1 MPNLRASSLKEGDCE
16 ARAVPRLRQ
25 RRAPPHRLGGL
36 SPLIWLHRRVTDVS
50 AHLERP
56 EHKLPRRAVPRFVA
70 ARLRSTEL
78 LERAPFLANLGDA
91 LAEAAR
97 GRGGLVL
104 LGGEAGVGK
113 SSLVRRFCED
123 HRTSARVLIGACDPL
138 ATPRPLGPILD
149 IASELGPEVQSLLRV
164 EARRAE
170 LFQAVFRQMGAGGR
184 LTLAAFEDIHWADE
198 ATLDLL
204 RFVGRRLG
212 SSRALLLATYRDDEI
227 GRDHSLQLLLGDL
240 ASLSIVRRL
249 TIPPLSENAVRTLAK
264 DTGVDASNLYRQT
277 GGNPFFVTEVI
288 AARTSG
294 IPTTVRDAVL
304 ARGARL
310 RATSRE
316 VLDAAALIGPRIEPW
331 LLEAISGGGREAVDD
346 CVGAGML
353 RWDGEDLA
361 FRHELARAAIEQAVS
376 PSRRRILHGAV
387 LESLRRAQGPDDL
400 SRLAHHAEMAGDRD
414 AVLLYAPA
422 AARTAARVGAHRE
435 AVEQYDRALRFAAD
449 LPDETRAGLLE
460 GRSLVTLLTDQLPEV
475 IEDRRKALAIWRRL
489 GNRPKQSE
497 SLRWVSRMLW
507 VSLRLTEAEAAS
519 RAAVEVLED
528 LPPSHELAM
537 AYSNMAHLEE
547 VRYKNAEA
555 LAWGERA
562 MSLARE
568 LGDTETLLHAM
579 NNVGKAK
586 LQDDDDEGW
595 ELLGGSLRLATQA
608 GFVEHA
614 ARALFNQAQTA
625 LWRRQLDLADRYFDE
640 GLAFC
645 AAHDLDSWQRILQAW
660 RSQSL
665 LDRGRWPEAAELAAW
680 GLGRSRSVDM
690 HRLQLLVV
698 IGRLQARRGEPD
710 PATSLNEALEL
721 TAAAPDFEWIIP
733 LRAARAEAAWLRG
746 DLASTLDEAQVCFD
760 VAQRRGNH
768 RAAGELAYWM
778 WRGGA
783 TAPSLRH
790 IPEPYR
796 SQIAGD
802 WAGAAAR
809 WQELGFPYEAA
820 QALAEG
826 DDEQAL
832 RRALQEFERLG
843 ARPAATRVLR
853 RLRRRGV
860 RGIARGPRATT
871 RASPANLTRREIE
884 VLRLVS
890 AGLRNA
896 EIAQHLFVSE
906 RTVDHHVAAILGK
919 LNVNSR
925 LAASREAERLGIAR
939 TTSDVWT

>member
-1 MPNLRASSLKEGDCE
+1 MATT
-16 ARAVPRLRQ
+16 
-25 RRAPPHRLGGL
+25 
-36 SPLIWLHRRVTDVS
+36 I
-50 AHLERP
+50 
-56 EHKLPRRAVPRFVA
+56 
-70 ARLRSTEL
+70 ARLASTEL
-78 LERAPFLANLGDA
+78 LEREPFLANLGAA

-97 GRGGLVL
+97 GHGRLVL
-104 LGGEAGVGK
+104 IGGEAGVGK

-138 ATPRPLGPILD
+138 ATPRPLGPVFD
-149 IASELGPEVQSLLRV
+149 IASELGSEVRSLLRV

-170 LFQAVFRQMGAGGR
+170 LYQAVFRELGAGGR
-184 LTLAAFEDIHWADE
+184 LTLAAVEDIHWADE

-204 RFVGRRLG
+204 RFLGRRVG
-212 SSRALLLATYRDDEI
+212 SSRVLLLATYRDDEI

-249 TIPPLSENAVRTLAK
+249 TLPPLSENAVRTLAK
-264 DTGVDASNLYRQT
+264 DTGFDPSNLYRQT
-277 GGNPFFVTEVI
+277 AGNPFFVTEVI
-288 AARTSG
+288 AAGTSG

-304 ARGARL
+304 ARAARITS
-310 RATSRE
+310 ASRE
-316 VLDAAALIGPRIEPW
+316 VLDAAAAIGPRIEPW
-331 LLEAISGGGREAVDD
+331 LLEAVSGGGRQAVDD

-353 RWDGEDLA
+353 RWNEEVLA
-361 FRHELARAAIEQAVS
+361 FRHELARAAIEQAIS
-376 PSRRRILHGAV
+376 PSRRRVLHGAI
-387 LESLRRAQGPDDL
+387 LESLFRSQAPDDL

-414 AVLLYAPA
+414 AVLQYAPA

-435 AVEQYDRALRFAAD
+435 AVEQYDRALRFADD
-449 LPDETRAGLLE
+449 LPDETRAELLE
-460 GRSLVTLLTDQLPEV
+460 GRSLVALLTDQLPEV
-475 IEDRRKALAIWRRL
+475 IEDRRKALAIWKRL
-489 GNRPKQSE
+489 GNPPKQSE

-507 VSLRLTEAEAAS
+507 VSLRLTEAEDAS
-519 RAAVEVLED
+519 RAAVEVLKD

-547 VRYKNAEA
+547 VRYRNPEA

-562 MSLARE
+562 MSLARD
-568 LGDTETLLHAM
+568 LDDTEALLHAM

-586 LQDDDDEGW
+586 LQDDDDDGW
-595 ELLGGSLRLATQA
+595 ELLAGSLRLATQA

-614 ARALFNQAQTA
+614 ARALFNRAQTA
-625 LWRRQLDLADRYFDE
+625 LWERQLDLADRYFDE

-660 RSQSL
+660 RPQAL
-665 LDRGRWPEAAELAAW
+665 LDRGRWPEAADLAAW
-680 GLGRSRSVDM
+680 GLRRSRSPDM

-698 IGRLQARRGEPD
+698 MGRLAARRGEQD
-710 PATSLNEALEL
+710 HATSLNEALEL
-721 TAAAPDFEWIIP
+721 TAAAPEFEWIIP
-733 LRAARAEAAWLRG
+733 VRAARAEAAWLRG
-746 DLASTLDEAQVCFD
+746 DRASTLAEAEVCFD
-760 VAQRRGNH
+760 AAQRHGNH

-783 TAPSLRH
+783 TPSPGDLA
-790 IPEPYR
+790 EPYR

-802 WAGAAAR
+802 WGGAAAR
-809 WQELGFPYEAA
+809 WQELGCPYEAA

-832 RRALQEFERLG
+832 RQALLEFERLG

-853 RLRRRGV
+853 RLRQRGV

-871 RASPANLTRREIE
+871 RESPANLTRREIE

-896 EIAQHLFVSE
+896 EIAERLFLSE

-925 LAASREAERLGIAR
+925 LAAGREAERLGIAR
-939 TTSDVWT
+939 TT